1 MGRRLMGAQRGT
13 VVVTGIARADRAVV
27 DGLADC
33 GVATVHEAQ
42 GRTHLLDPALR
53 PVHPGARIAGTAVT
67 VSLPPGDN
75 WMVHVAV
82 EQCTEGDVLV
92 IAPTTPS
99 QAAYIGDLLATALA
113 TRGVRGVVVD
123 AGVRDVADLTAM
135 RFPAWSRHVSAFGCI
150 KETLGSVNVG
160 VVCAGQWIEP
170 GDVVVADD
178 DGVVVVPRERAA
190 DVLAAARAREQ
201 REAGIRERYRAGQLG
216 LDMNGMREPLAAKGL
231 TYVEQEP
238 PR

>member
-1 MGRRLMGAQRGT
+1 MSAVRGN
-13 VVVTGIARADRAVV
+13 VVVTGIARADRTAV
-27 DGLADC
+27 DGLAEL
-33 GVATVHEAQ
+33 GVSTVHEAQ
-42 GRTHLLDPALR
+42 GRTHLLDPAVR
-53 PVHPGARIAGTAVT
+53 PVWSGARIAGTAVT

-92 IAPTTPS
+92 IAPTSPS
-99 QAAYIGDLLATALA
+99 QAAYIGDLLATTLA

-123 AGVRDVADLTAM
+123 AGVRDVAELTGM
-135 RFPAWSRHVSAFGCI
+135 GFPAWSRHVSAFGCI

-190 DVLAAARAREQ
+190 DVLDAARAREQ
-201 REAGIRERYRAGQLG
+201 RETRIRERYQAGELG
-216 LDMNGMREPLAAKGL
+216 LDMNSMREPLAARGL

>member
-1 MGRRLMGAQRGT
+1 VSPTRGY
-13 VVVTGIARADRAVV
+13 VVVTNVARADRTAV
-27 DGLADC
+27 DGLAEL
-33 GVATVHEAQ
+33 GVSTVHEAQ
-42 GRTHLLDPALR
+42 GRTHLLDPAVR
-53 PVHPGARIAGTAVT
+53 PVYAGARIAGTAVT

-82 EQCTEGDVLV
+82 EQCTDGDVLV
-92 IAPTTPS
+92 IAPTSPS
-99 QAAYIGDLLATALA
+99 QAAYIGDLLATTLA
-113 TRGVRGVVVD
+113 TRGVRGVIVD
-123 AGVRDVADLTAM
+123 AGVRDVAELTAM
-135 RFPAWSRHVSAFGCI
+135 GFPAWSRHVSAFGCI

-190 DVLAAARAREQ
+190 DVLEAARAREQ
-201 REAGIRERYRAGQLG
+201 RETRIRERYQNGELG
-216 LDMNGMREPLAAKGL
+216 LDMNSMREPLAAKGL
-231 TYVEQEP
+231 AYVEQEP

>member
-1 MGRRLMGAQRGT
+1 MTAVRGS
-13 VVVTGIARADRAVV
+13 VVVTGVARADRTAV
-27 DGLADC
+27 DGLAQL
-33 GVATVHEAQ
+33 GVSTVHEAQ
-42 GRTHLLDPALR
+42 GRTHLLDPAVR
-53 PVHPGARIAGTAVT
+53 PVYPGARIAGTAVT

-99 QAAYIGDLLATALA
+99 QAAYIGDLLATTLA
-113 TRGVRGVVVD
+113 ARGVRGVVVD
-123 AGVRDVADLTAM
+123 AGVRDVAELTAM
-135 RFPAWSRHVSAFGCI
+135 GFPVWSRHVSAFGCV

-160 VVCAGQWIEP
+160 VVCAGEWIEP

-190 DVLAAARAREQ
+190 DVLEAARAREE
-201 REAGIRERYRAGQLG
+201 RETRIRERYRAGELG
-216 LDMNGMREPLAAKGL
+216 LDMNDMRPRLAEKGL

>member
-1 MGRRLMGAQRGT
+1 MGATRGN
-13 VVVTGIARADRAVV
+13 VVVTDIARADRAAV
-27 DGLADC
+27 DALAQL
-33 GVATVHEAQ
+33 GVSTVHEAQ

-53 PVHPGARIAGTAVT
+53 PVYPGARIAGTAVT
-67 VSLPPGDN
+67 VSIPPGDN

-99 QAAYIGDLLATALA
+99 QAAYIGDLLATTLA
-113 TRGVRGVVVD
+113 TRGVRGVIVD
-123 AGVRDVADLTAM
+123 AGVRDVAELTEM
-135 RFPAWSRHVSAFGCI
+135 GFPTWSRHVSAFGCV
-150 KETLGSVNVG
+150 KESLGSVNVG

-170 GDVVVADD
+170 GDVIVADD
-178 DGVVVVPRERAA
+178 DGVVVVPRDRAA
-190 DVLAAARAREQ
+190 DVLEAARAREQ
-201 REAGIRERYRAGQLG
+201 RETGIRERYRNGELG
-216 LDMNGMREPLAAKGL
+216 IDMNKMREPLAAKGL

>member
-1 MGRRLMGAQRGT
+1 VSAGRGN
-13 VVVTGIARADRAVV
+13 VVVTGIARADRTAV
-27 DGLADC
+27 DGLAEL
-33 GVATVHEAQ
+33 GVSTVHEAQ
-42 GRTHLLDPALR
+42 GRTHLLDPAVR
-53 PVHPGARIAGTAVT
+53 PVYAGARIAGTAVT

-92 IAPTTPS
+92 IAPTTAS
-99 QAAYIGDLLATALA
+99 QAGYIGDLLATTLA
-113 TRGVRGVVVD
+113 TRGVRGVIVD
-123 AGVRDVADLTAM
+123 GGCRDVAELTAM
-135 RFPAWSRHVSAFGCI
+135 GFPVWSRHVSAFGCV

-190 DVLAAARAREQ
+190 DVLEAARAREQ
-201 REAGIRERYRAGQLG
+201 RETRIRERYRNGELG
-216 LDMNGMREPLAAKGL
+216 LDMNSMREPLAAKGL

>member
-1 MGRRLMGAQRGT
+1 MTAIRGN
-13 VVVTGIARADRAVV
+13 VVVTNIARTYREAV
-27 DGLADC
+27 DGLAKA
-33 GVATVHEAQ
+33 GVSTVHEAQ

-53 PVHPGARIAGTAVT
+53 PVYAGARIAGTAVT

-92 IAPTTPS
+92 IAPTSPS
-99 QAAYIGDLLATALA
+99 QAAYIGDLLATTLA
-113 TRGVRGVVVD
+113 TRGVRGVIVD

-135 RFPAWSRHVSAFGCI
+135 RFPAWSRHISAFGCI

-178 DGVVVVPRERAA
+178 DGVVVVPRDRAA
-190 DVLAAARAREQ
+190 EVLEAARAREQ
-201 REAGIRERYRAGQLG
+201 RETRIRERYSAGELG
-216 LDMNGMREPLAAKGL
+216 LDMNSMREPLAAKGL

>member
-1 MGRRLMGAQRGT
+1 MGATRGN
-13 VVVTGIARADRAVV
+13 VVVTGITRADRTAV
-27 DGLADC
+27 DGLAEL
-33 GVATVHEAQ
+33 GVSTVHEAQ
-42 GRTHLLDPALR
+42 GRTHLLDPAVR
-53 PVHPGARIAGTAVT
+53 PVWSGARIAGTAVT
-67 VSLPPGDN
+67 VSIPPGDN

-82 EQCTEGDVLV
+82 EQCAEGDVLV
-92 IAPTTPS
+92 VAPTTPS

-113 TRGVRGVVVD
+113 TRGVRGVIVD
-123 AGVRDVADLTAM
+123 AGVRDVAELKEM
-135 RFPAWSRHVSAFGCI
+135 GFPTWSRHVSAFGCV
-150 KETLGSVNVG
+150 KESLGSVNVG

-190 DVLAAARAREQ
+190 DVLEAARAREQ
-201 REAGIRERYRAGQLG
+201 RETRIRERYRAGELG
-216 LDMNGMREPLAAKGL
+216 LDMNSMREPLAAKGL

>member
-1 MGRRLMGAQRGT
+1 MSAVRGN
-13 VVVTGIARADRAVV
+13 VVVTGIARADRTAV
-27 DGLADC
+27 DGLAQL
-33 GVATVHEAQ
+33 GVSTVHEAQ
-42 GRTHLLDPALR
+42 GRTHLLDAALR
-53 PVHPGARIAGTAVT
+53 PVYPGARIAGTAVT

-99 QAAYIGDLLATALA
+99 QAAYLGDLLATTLA
-113 TRGVRGVVVD
+113 THGVRGVVLD
-123 AGVRDVADLTAM
+123 AGVRDVAELTAM
-135 RFPAWSRHVSAFGCI
+135 GFPVWARHISAFGCV

-178 DGVVVVPRERAA
+178 DGVVVVPRDRASA
-190 DVLAAARAREQ
+190 VLEAARAREQ
-201 REAGIRERYRAGQLG
+201 RETRIRERYQAGELG
-216 LDMNGMREPLAAKGL
+216 LDMNSMREPLAAKGL
-231 TYVEQEP
+231 VYVEQEP

>member
-1 MGRRLMGAQRGT
+1 MGAVRGN
-13 VVVTGIARADRAVV
+13 VVVTNVARADREAV
-27 DGLADC
+27 DGLAKA
-33 GVATVHEAQ
+33 GVSTVHEAQ
-42 GRTHLLDPALR
+42 GRTHLLDPAVR
-53 PVHPGARIAGTAVT
+53 PVYSGARIAGTAVT

-82 EQCTEGDVLV
+82 EQCTDGDVLV

-99 QAAYIGDLLATALA
+99 QAAYIGDLLATTLA

-135 RFPAWSRHVSAFGCI
+135 RFPVWSRHVSAFGCI

-170 GDVVVADD
+170 GDAIVADD
-178 DGVVVVPRERAA
+178 DGVVVVPRDRAA
-190 DVLAAARAREQ
+190 EVLEAAHAREE
-201 REAGIRERYRAGQLG
+201 RETRIRERYRNGELG
-216 LDMNGMREPLAAKGL
+216 LDMNDMREPLAAKGL
-231 TYVEQEP
+231 IYVEQEP

>member
-1 MGRRLMGAQRGT
+1 VSAVRGN
-13 VVVTGIARADRAVV
+13 VVVTGIARADRTAV
-27 DGLADC
+27 DGLAEL
-33 GVATVHEAQ
+33 GVSTVHEAQ
-42 GRTHLLDPALR
+42 GRTHLFDPAVR
-53 PVHPGARIAGTAVT
+53 PVYPGARIAGTAVT

-92 IAPTTPS
+92 IAPTSPS
-99 QAAYIGDLLATALA
+99 QAAYIGDLLATTLA

-123 AGVRDVADLTAM
+123 AGVRDVAELTGM
-135 RFPAWSRHVSAFGCI
+135 GFPAWSRHVSAFGCI

-178 DGVVVVPRERAA
+178 DGVMVVPRADVPRALTASRARLDKEAASRAA
-190 DVLAAARAREQ
+190 FQQGE
-201 REAGIRERYRAGQLG
+201 LG
-216 LDMNGMREPLAAKGL
+216 LDRYGL
-231 TYVEQEP
+231 RDKLPDFGIEYVPYEKWAEDE
-238 PR
+238 R

>member
-1 MGRRLMGAQRGT
+1 MGATRGN
-13 VVVTGIARADRAVV
+13 VVVTNVARADRAAA
-27 DGLADC
+27 DGLAEL
-33 GVATVHEAQ
+33 GVSTVHEAQ
-42 GRTHLLDPALR
+42 GRAHLLDSAVR
-53 PVHPGARIAGTAVT
+53 PVFPGARVAGTAVT

-92 IAPTTPS
+92 LAPTTPS
-99 QAAYIGDLLATALA
+99 QGGYIGDLLATALA
-113 TRGVRGVVVD
+113 TRGVRGVIVD
-123 AGVRDVADLTAM
+123 GGVRDVAELTAM
-135 RFPAWSRHVSAFGCI
+135 RFPAWSRHISAFGCV

-160 VVCAGQWIEP
+160 VVCAGQWVEP

-190 DVLAAARAREQ
+190 DVLEAARAREQ
-201 REAGIRERYRAGQLG
+201 RETRIRERYRNGELG
-216 LDMNGMREPLAAKGL
+216 LDMNSMREPLAAKGL
-231 TYVEQEP
+231 TYVDQEP

>member
-1 MGRRLMGAQRGT
+1 VTAVRGN
-13 VVVTGIARADRAVV
+13 VVVTGIARADRTAV
-27 DGLADC
+27 DGLAEL
-33 GVATVHEAQ
+33 GVSTVHEAQ
-42 GRTHLLDPALR
+42 GRTHLLDPAVR
-53 PVHPGARIAGTAVT
+53 PVYAGARIAGTAVT

-92 IAPTTPS
+92 IAPTTAS
-99 QAAYIGDLLATALA
+99 QAGYIGDLLATTLA

-123 AGVRDVADLTAM
+123 AGCRDVAELTAM
-135 RFPAWSRHVSAFGCI
+135 DFPVWSRHVSAFGCI

-190 DVLAAARAREQ
+190 DVLEAARAREQ
-201 REAGIRERYRAGQLG
+201 RETRIRERYRNGELG
-216 LDMNGMREPLAAKGL
+216 LDMNSMREPLAAKGL